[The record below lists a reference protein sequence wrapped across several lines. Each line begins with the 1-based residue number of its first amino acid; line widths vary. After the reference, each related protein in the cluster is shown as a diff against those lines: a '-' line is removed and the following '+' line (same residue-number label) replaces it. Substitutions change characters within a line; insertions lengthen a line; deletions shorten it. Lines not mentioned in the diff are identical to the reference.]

1 MPLEWLTNYEQF
13 HQNSEPVQTSQAIF
27 ERRSDGQVKMS
38 FQTPDKPSP
47 DPPRFSYT
55 AMITAVST
63 GQEPNPPIYGF
74 SSEGYPV
81 YPDKVNGHFLW
92 DVPEAHMFYTHPST
106 TIHIIQAVL
115 QSAKQS
121 IYDQFFGLSHLHNIL
136 SVPLP
141 KTTSPKRSK
150 SKVRISK
157 PAPKEDPAY
166 QYHYQQ
172 IDTHNNDS
180 DSTSEESLPSTNNF
194 SSSAQTSSDSE
205 SQYADI
211 SGLLMAIKT
220 EDPST
225 STPVVDTP
233 IVDES
238 SDDNNDDVQGSQTE
252 PVLPVPP
259 NVLREFCSRFTGS
272 LRDWFES
279 LGEYRQLQ
287 LIQTTIPIAIA
298 VVYEQFIGEPAAS
311 TEASRKE
318 YHQMKCCSL
327 KRHHLEMHYKRMS
340 MLYYKL
346 NGFNDPSLKHVFAA
360 SLLPELQP
368 ELQRQLTAFNLDIAN
383 VSLGK
388 IFQLTMLCLDKICEQ
403 KDFFKDLIEHK
414 EPFASAYKKPYLKI
428 QYKDDKKCT
437 CPQILFQKTKEALQ
451 ILQKKDPSQFRK
463 KKHNRCFICKK
474 RRHFARNCPNKSAK
488 SVHLIQHLQQSSIL
502 SNNEDV
508 ESIFSEQFEKDD
520 HTAFILADSTDSYPD
535 DIFVIS
541 TIQEINHIRPTFSGL
556 LVKISV
562 IPSKFHKPASVIGF
576 LDTGA
581 QRSILNPKI
590 LPPDY
595 WDNHTEYFRAANGK
609 VFETS
614 LITKNPIGIQFFPN
628 CIIWQKIIGS
638 DLPDKDLLIGF
649 DILQLMI
656 NFLSPRSSPYSF
668 IFKVQRDF
676 IPKVA
681 VHTSQLSCMLKKIAP
696 PWGPAQIDAVK
707 QLKKIAQSP
716 PPLKIPTTGQ
726 RILQTDASDDF
737 WSAILLEKIGDSES
751 YCAPAS
757 GQFKD
762 SEKNYHVIYKE
773 ILGVKYGIKKFEF
786 HFISH
791 NFLIRMDNSSFP
803 KIFDFKNKLL
813 SDKQLLNLKTWFAK
827 YDYTVQHI
835 KGDKNLIPDF
845 LTRPSIKNPVLISSI
860 QTIPITAMYR
870 TLPFKA
876 LTQKAF
882 PLNLTFSSAFQIQSF
897 AKKFLYRYFTNV
909 HITKPERF
917 PSLCLEH
924 LFLSGF
930 TIVPSLTIFEDELW
944 PYFQHPQTK
953 DYWTQDMAYEWKTFP
968 HPFPLDHDPT
978 IISTLKAYLLELNN
992 IPPAP
997 TDIHHTSIGP
1007 SHTLEILPSTQI
1019 CTLGSSSSPHGILV
1033 QEQRPDYTNVLFQG
1047 AQDPWADFQSLLQT
1061 QDTQYTVTEPGSSS
1075 TPTQAE
1081 RPASPELDEDILI
1094 YQEIQREKEEYENET
1109 GDVSPSRFPSTP

>member
-1 MPLEWLTNYEQF
+1 MINSLVSPISIISFLFHYQKLLHQKDPNQKSESQNLHPRKIQLTNTII
-13 HQNSEPVQTSQAIF
+13 NRLTLTT
-27 ERRSDGQVKMS
+27 M
-38 FQTPDKPSP
+38 TP
-47 DPPRFSYT
+47 
-55 AMITAVST
+55 
-63 GQEPNPPIYGF
+63 
-74 SSEGYPV
+74 
-81 YPDKVNGHFLW
+81 
-92 DVPEAHMFYTHPST
+92 
-106 TIHIIQAVL
+106 IQP
-115 QSAKQS
+115 QRK
-121 IYDQFFGLSHLHNIL
+121 
-136 SVPLP
+136 
-141 KTTSPKRSK
+141 
-150 SKVRISK
+150 
-157 PAPKEDPAY
+157 
-166 QYHYQQ
+166 
-172 IDTHNNDS
+172 
-180 DSTSEESLPSTNNF
+180 
-194 SSSAQTSSDSE
+194 

-463 KKHNRCFICKK
+463 KKHNRY
-474 RRHFARNCPNKSAK
+474 
-488 SVHLIQHLQQSSIL
+488 
-502 SNNEDV
+502 V

-649 DILQLMI
+649 DILQLVKTSSLHQQPLNSNKCLCLIQMSSVCI
-656 NFLSPRSSPYSF
+656 HCQIQLLLIPPFLKSSLNFVLKITLNLLIHQHFGKIHNDKFPLPKIQSLFIHLQGAKVFLKFDLKVGFWQLGISREDRSKTAF
-668 IFKVQRDF
+668 C
-676 IPKVA
+676 IPDAHYQWTVLPFGLKVA
-681 VHTSQLSCMLKKIAP
+681 PSLFQKAMVNIFSLILHHALIYIDDILLFSHNHQTHQQVLSDFLEIVQTHGIMLFEKKSSI
-696 PWGPAQIDAVK
+696 GKESIDFLGMIDAVK

-897 AKKFLYRYFTNV
+897 AKKFLYRYFTNNISNFHQFDQIPVQEADIFTSVFIV
-909 HITKPERF
+909 HR
-917 PSLCLEH
+917 
-924 LFLSGF
+924 
-930 TIVPSLTIFEDELW
+930 